1 MWCKNFTK
9 FIDEGGKRRAK
20 CNYCVKHFASETKTN
35 GTSTL
40 WNHLNLMC
48 LKSPFRFVDRKQST
62 LKLTPIQEGGQET
75 GKSSIEKVVY
85 NVEDIRRAIAEFVI
99 IDEQPFKVVEGEGFK
114 NLMAKALPNFELSSR
129 VTVARDCLKIYQREK
144 EKLKKLIKNQHTIA
158 KGIEACTLEWGIENL
173 FTVTLDNASA
183 NAAAIKHLKARID
196 DWKLVIL
203 GNEFLHVRC
212 NVHILN
218 LIVKNG
224 LDEQIDPIF
233 RIRNAVKY
241 VKSSSSRFASFKSHV
256 EKVKIDNHGLLSL
269 DVETRRNSIYTMLD
283 TTVKFKKAFTRMYVD
298 DHKYQKY
305 YREVTKGHPSVDDW
319 KIVKAFIMF
328 LNISYQ
334 TTLKFSGSLYVT
346 SNAFFHEFFNVR
358 NAIIKYSYNED
369 LILIDMAN
377 MMKGKFD
384 KYWGKFENLNMLLF
398 IAVVLDPGYKMKY
411 VKFILS
417 ISYNPLVGKLK
428 SDQVTGAL
436 TRLYDHY
443 YNSFSESSNDNSGG
457 ETSMVSEVG
466 DILLSRWAKYLEDK
480 GDVEKKML

>member
-129 VTVARDCLKIYQREK
+129 VTVARDY
-144 EKLKKLIKNQHTIA
+144 
-158 KGIEACTLEWGIENL
+158 
-173 FTVTLDNASA
+173 NASA

-358 NAIIKYSYNED
+358 NAIIKYSYSED